1 MNGRLSTTKK
11 WKFVELVWKAYKNP
25 WAFINVPTDFLC
37 ISYICLFRKSISTIF
52 VCLYKLFSC
61 SYKISNT
68 DITPFTIYFVT
79 VN

>member
-1 MNGRLSTTKK
+1 MEVLLSLFGKHTKIRGRLLMYPRT
-11 WKFVELVWKAYKNP
+11 FCV
-25 WAFINVPTDFLC
+25 LC
-37 ISYICLFRKSISTIF
+37 NMCLFRKSITTIS